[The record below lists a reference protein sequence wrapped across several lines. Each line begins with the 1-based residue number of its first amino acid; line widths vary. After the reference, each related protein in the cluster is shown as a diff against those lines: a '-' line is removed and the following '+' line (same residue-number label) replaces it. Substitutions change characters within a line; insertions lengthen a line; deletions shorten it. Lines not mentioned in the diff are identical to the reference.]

1 MRIHTGERPYA
12 CDICEKAF
20 SRQDTLAEHK
30 RIHTGER
37 PYFCDTCEKSFSQ
50 PIQLTVHKRI
60 HTGEKQYS
68 CDTCEKA
75 FVEQR
80 ALTRHKKI
88 HTEEMLYSCELCKKS
103 FNDRSNL
110 TRHNKSAGHLNKL
123 ESTKNTVSPSTSTS
137 FVDSGEANIKLEKK
151 VEENLDEDSVFIN
164 IEAESVEVIIKE
176 EIKEDEGIE
185 SEKFV

>member
-123 ESTKNTVSPSTSTS
+123 ESTKNTVSLSTSTS
-137 FVDSGEANIKLEKK
+137 FVNCGEANIKQEKK
-151 VEENLDEDSVFIN
+151 VEENLDEDTVFIN
-164 IEAESVEVIIKE
+164 IEVESVEVIIKE
-176 EIKEDEGIE
+176 EIKEEEGIG
-185 SEKFV
+185 SE